1 MMYKAVIFDFDYT
14 LGDSTNGIVRSAN
27 YALTKLGY
35 EKKEVGEIK
44 RTVGL
49 TLKET
54 FRALTGD
61 PEDSKAA
68 RFAELFREKAD
79 IVMTDNTI
87 LYNDTMMVL
96 SEFSCLGIKTG
107 IVTTK
112 FHYRIDAVLRKFK
125 AEKLVGV
132 VVGGE
137 DVSAAKPDPEGLFK
151 AIEALRVDK
160 CDALYV
166 GDSLVDARTAQAA
179 GVNFAAVLTGTTDDF
194 SEYDKVFIGKD
205 LSEILNFV
213 IKI

>member
-1 MMYKAVIFDFDYT
+1 MYKTVIFDFDYT
-14 LGDSTNGIVRSAN
+14 LGDSTGGIVQSAN
-27 YALTKLGY
+27 YALARLGF
-35 EKKEVGEIK
+35 EESSVGEIK
-44 RTVGL
+44 KTVGL

-54 FRALTGD
+54 FHALTGA

-68 RFAELFREKAD
+68 RFADLFREKAD

-87 LYNDTMMVL
+87 LYSDTTKVL
-96 SEFSCLGIKTG
+96 RELSRLGIKTG

-112 FHYRIDAVLRKFK
+112 FHYRIDAVLRKFD
-125 AEKLVGV
+125 AERLVGV

-137 DVSAAKPDPEGLFK
+137 DVAAAKPDPEGLFK
-151 AIEALRVDK
+151 AIKALGVDK
-160 CDALYV
+160 RDVLYI

-179 GVNFAAVLTGTTDDF
+179 GVDFAAVLTGTTDDF
-194 SEYDKVFIGKD
+194 SEYNCVFIGKD

>member
-1 MMYKAVIFDFDYT
+1 MYKAVIFDFDYT

-61 PEDSKAA
+61 PEDSKAV

-96 SEFSCLGIKTG
+96 SELSRLGIKTG

-160 CDALYV
+160 RDALYV

>member
-125 AEKLVGV
+125 AE
-132 VVGGE
+132 
-137 DVSAAKPDPEGLFK
+137 
-151 AIEALRVDK
+151 
-160 CDALYV
+160 
-166 GDSLVDARTAQAA
+166 
-179 GVNFAAVLTGTTDDF
+179 
-194 SEYDKVFIGKD
+194 
-205 LSEILNFV
+205 
-213 IKI
+213 